1 MIMVHIA
8 IDLQDESEIAR
19 VLSLLNQEH
28 VPHRVERKNVLS
40 EDERAAARER
50 MMRGAPT
57 LNVDEMIADN
67 DNSQPY
73 RTPVIPSK
81 VLTDE
86 QRVAAR
92 ESIMRGSPTLD
103 IDAML
108 EHLRESRQDR
118 RMPFRDDE

>member
-19 VLSLLNQEH
+19 VLSLLNQAH
-28 VPHRVERKNVLS
+28 VPHRVERKNVIS

-86 QRVAAR
+86 QRVAAH